1 MDNALMTEM
10 GKEYVMNTYSRYPIA
25 LVRGKGSTVW
35 DSDGQAYLDLVAG
48 IAVNN
53 VGHCHPAVVKAL
65 TEQAQTLIHCSNL
78 YWNEPQVKLA
88 KKLTEISCAERV
100 FFCNSGAEA
109 NEAAIKLARKWG
121 AQKEKAPRR
130 QIVTALNS
138 FHGRTMG
145 ALSATGQIK
154 YQSGFDPLLPE
165 MVHVPFHDL
174 EALKAVVGEHTAA
187 VLLETVQ
194 GEGGVLPLSQAYMDG
209 VAALRQQHGFLLM
222 IDEVQTGVGRTGKL
236 FGYEHYGVEPDVFTL
251 AKGLGGGL
259 PIGAML
265 ARGEAAEVFQ
275 PGHHASTFG
284 GNPLVCAAALATL
297 EVVIDRGLVKEAQE
311 KGEYIKREVE
321 AWGHLGSL
329 IQEVRGQGLMIGIDL
344 KQSGS
349 SIVEGCMKEHI
360 LINCIH
366 DHVIRLVPPLVITY
380 EEIDR
385 ALAVI
390 RSNLELLAMTGDR

>member
-1 MDNALMTEM
+1 MTEM

-35 DSDGQAYLDLVAG
+35 DTEGQSYLDLVAG

-53 VGHCHPAVVKAL
+53 VGHCHPMVVKAL

-88 KKLTEISCAERV
+88 KKLTEVSCADRV

-121 AQKEKAPRR
+121 SQKEKGQRK

-145 ALSATGQIK
+145 ALSATGQTK
-154 YQSGFDPLLPE
+154 YQAGFDPLVPE
-165 MVHVPFHDL
+165 MIHVPFHDL
-174 EALKAVVGEHTAA
+174 EALKGVVGKHTAA

-209 VAALRQQHGFLLM
+209 VEALRQEHGFLLM
-222 IDEVQTGVGRTGKL
+222 IDEVQTGIGRTGKL

-265 ARGEAAEVFQ
+265 AKGEAAEVFQ

-297 EVVIDRGLVKEAQE
+297 GVVIDKGLMKEARE
-311 KGEYIKREVE
+311 KGEYIKNKVE
-321 AWGHLGSL
+321 EWSHLSSL

-344 KQSGS
+344 KKPCGTV
-349 SIVEGCMKEHI
+349 VESCMKEHI

-385 ALAVI
+385 ALEVI
-390 RSNLELLAMTGDR
+390 RSNLELLALPGDK

>member
-1 MDNALMTEM
+1 MTEM

>member
-222 IDEVQTGVGRTGKL
+222 TDEVQTGVGRTGKL

>member
-1 MDNALMTEM
+1 MTEM

-35 DSDGQAYLDLVAG
+35 DSDGQSYLDLVAG

-53 VGHCHPAVVKAL
+53 VGHCHPTVVKAL

>member
-1 MDNALMTEM
+1 MTEM

-222 IDEVQTGVGRTGKL
+222 TDEVQTGVGRTGKL